1 MNAFLS
7 GIQVIGGPIPL
18 VVVVFALLAAA
29 GLIIRRAPRGR
40 PRSRWAV
47 TVLIALLVGA
57 AMGLL
62 ACWVVGDLMNAF
74 DVQLSPTTRA
84 WVAIACAGM
93 ALAMANLRAV
103 RIRRRA
109 GAVASIVLFALLGAL
124 GVNADFGQY
133 TTVGSMLGTSAFA
146 PLPAVDLAL
155 QRAAAGTDSTSEH
168 QLWKTWVAPAG
179 IAAHGIVGSVTI
191 PASVSHFAARD
202 AVVYLPPAALVS
214 HPPALPVLVMMSG
227 QPGSPENVFLAGHL
241 DKLMDAMAAEHD
253 GLAPIVVVPDQLSA
267 PTVNPMCV
275 DSAAGNSATYL
286 TVDVPTWIRA
296 NLDVQSAATG
306 WGVGGF
312 SQGGTCAIQLG
323 AGHPEIF
330 GSIMDVSG
338 ELEPKAGSPAQ
349 TIARGFGGDSAAYDR
364 AKPLQI
370 LTRESPYRDVVAIFA
385 AGSLDSKYM
394 PWIAT
399 VAAAAQVAGMQS
411 TVLTSPGTAHD
422 WSTVRYAFEHGM
434 PTIYAQMGLSRPAS

>member
-1 MNAFLS
+1 MDAFLS
-7 GIQVIGGPIPL
+7 DIRVIGGPIPI
-18 VVVVFALLAAA
+18 VVVVLAVLAAA

-40 PRSRWAV
+40 PRRRWAA
-47 TVLIALLVGA
+47 TVLIALAVGA
-57 AMGLL
+57 TLGLL

-74 DVQLSPTTRA
+74 DVQLSPTSRA
-84 WVAIACAGM
+84 WIAVAFAGM
-93 ALAMANLRAV
+93 ALAIANLRAV
-103 RIRRRA
+103 RVRRRA
-109 GAVASIVLFALLGAL
+109 GAVASIVLFALLGGL

-133 TTVGSMLGTSAFA
+133 TTVGSILGTSTIA
-146 PLPAVDLAL
+146 PLPAADLAL
-155 QRAAAGTDSTSEH
+155 QRAGAGTDSASEH
-168 QLWKTWVAPAG
+168 ELWKTWAAPAG
-179 IAAHGIVGSVTI
+179 IPARGTVGSVTI

-202 AVVYLPPAALVS
+202 ALVYLPPAALVP

-227 QPGSPENVFLAGHL
+227 QPGSPEDVFLAGHL
-241 DKLMDAMAAEHD
+241 DKIMDAMAAEHD

-275 DSAAGNSATYL
+275 DSASGNSATYL
-286 TVDVPTWIRA
+286 TVDVPAWIRA
-296 NLDVQSAATG
+296 NLDVQSAVTG

-338 ELEPKAGSPAQ
+338 ELEPKAGSPEQ
-349 TIARGFGGDSAAYDR
+349 TIARGFGGNPAAYDQ
-364 AKPLQI
+364 AKPLAI
-370 LTRESPYRDVVAIFA
+370 LTRQSPYSDTVAIFA
-385 AGSLDSKYM
+385 VGSLDSKYM
-394 PWIAT
+394 PRIAT
-399 VAAAAQVAGMQS
+399 IAAAAQAAGMQS

-434 PTIYAQMGLSRPAS
+434 PAVYAQMGLSRAAS

>member
-1 MNAFLS
+1 MDAFLS
-7 GIQVIGGPIPL
+7 DIRVIGGPIPI
-18 VVVVFALLAAA
+18 VVVMLAVLAAA
-29 GLIIRRAPRGR
+29 GLIIRRTPRGR
-40 PRSRWAV
+40 PRRRWVV
-47 TVLIALLVGA
+47 TVLIALVVGA
-57 AMGLL
+57 AIGLL
-62 ACWVVGDLMNAF
+62 ACWVIGDLMNTF
-74 DVQLSPTTRA
+74 DVQLSPTSRA
-84 WVAIACAGM
+84 WVAVACAGM
-93 ALAMANLRAV
+93 ALAIANLRSV
-103 RIRRRA
+103 RVRRRA
-109 GAVASIVLFALLGAL
+109 GAAASIVLFALVGAL

-155 QRAAAGTDSTSEH
+155 QRAGAGTDSASEH
-168 QLWKTWVAPAG
+168 QLWKTWAAPAG

-191 PASVSHFAARD
+191 PSSVSHFAARN
-202 AVVYLPPAALVS
+202 ALVYLPPAALVP

-241 DKLMDAMAAEHD
+241 DKLMDAMAAEHH

-275 DSAAGNSATYL
+275 DSALGNSATYL

-306 WGVGGF
+306 WGIGGF

-338 ELEPKAGSPAQ
+338 ELEPRVGTPEQ
-349 TIARGFGGDSAAYDR
+349 TIARGFGGNSAAYEA
-364 AKPLQI
+364 AKPLAI
-370 LTRESPYRDVVAIFA
+370 LTRESPYRDMVAIFA

-399 VAAAAQVAGMQS
+399 VAAASQMVGMQT

-434 PTIYAQMGLSRPAS
+434 PALYAQMGLSRPAS